1 MAKNYTMKE
10 VAIGIATKD
19 EMSIADFG
27 KRFPLLTC
35 KMAALVAKAPDETI
49 DIFSN
54 MPEYLTANKVN
65 KIITTKSDEAEDADT
80 SDETDEEVKE
90 EPKKKAKA
98 AKVAKTSDDEADEDE
113 ESEGGYESMGT
124 KELYNLLGDKKLRKK
139 CQEEFGGF
147 KKSAM
152 IACLN
157 KYAGGEDA
165 EEDVDEDDE
174 DEAPDYHKM
183 TAPALYALCKERK
196 LKAEPK
202 KNSKYYIGIL
212 EKADAE
218 ADAEEEEAD
227 DDWGDEAD
235 TTADESADDGWT
247 DVEPKQKKK
256 AGRPPKAK
264 VEKAE
269 KPAAKPKAKA
279 AKKAEPEEDD
289 DDDWDI

>member
-98 AKVAKTSDDEADEDE
+98 AKVAKTSDDEADEDD

-165 EEDVDEDDE
+165 EEDVEEDDE

-196 LKAEPK
+196 LKPK

-264 VEKAE
+264 AEKAE

-289 DDDWDI
+289 DDNWDI